1 MIAAFILLILSV
13 NSQPALGIMSA
24 MDIELEMIKENM
36 RIEQIDTI
44 AQRIFY
50 KGTLKEIPCVC
61 VMAGIGKVNAAL
73 TAEILIMHYNIRA
86 MIFTGV
92 AGGINPELGIGDIVI
107 SQSVVHHDYAHLGPE
122 KLTPYDTVGYEAD
135 SILMAVAMQAAQD
148 AHFDEIPMKICQE
161 TGHFPRIALGKIVT
175 GDQFIASEKKR
186 QWLEQI
192 FNADCVEMEGAA
204 VAQVCAINSIPF
216 VIIRCLSDL
225 ANEKADI
232 DFEAFVQYA
241 AKNSSLIV
249 QGIIDLLE
257 SNKQYLH

>member
-1 MIAAFILLILSV
+1 MIAVLVLFVLSL
-13 NSQPALGIMSA
+13 SGRQTIGIMSA

-36 RIEQIDTI
+36 TVEQIDTI

-50 KGTLKEIPCVC
+50 KGTFKRIPCVC

-73 TAEILIMHYNIRA
+73 TAEILIMKYDIEA
-86 MIFTGV
+86 IIFTGV

-122 KLTPYDTVGYEAD
+122 KLTPYDTLGYKAD
-135 SILMAVAMQAAQD
+135 SSLVAIAIQAAKD
-148 AHFDEIPMKICQE
+148 VRFDEIPIKICKE
-161 TGHFPRIALGKIVT
+161 TGHFPRVVLGKIIT
-175 GDQFIASEKKR
+175 GDQFIASEEKR
-186 QWLEQI
+186 QWLELT

-204 VAQVCAINSIPF
+204 VAQVCAINAVPF

-232 DFEAFVQYA
+232 DFEAFVEYA
-241 AKNSSLIV
+241 AKNSNLIV
-249 QGIIDLLE
+249 QGIIDLLD
-257 SNKQYLH
+257 K

>member
-1 MIAAFILLILSV
+1 
-13 NSQPALGIMSA
+13 MSA

-36 RIEQIDTI
+36 TVERIDTI

-50 KGTLKEIPCVC
+50 KGTFKKIPCVC

-73 TAEILIMHYNIRA
+73 TAEILIMEYDIDA
-86 MIFTGV
+86 LIFTGV

-122 KLTPYDTVGYEAD
+122 KLTPYDTVGYQAD
-135 SILMAVAMQAAQD
+135 SLLMAVAMRAAQD
-148 AHFDEIPMKICQE
+148 ARFDEVPLKICKE
-161 TGHFPRIALGKIVT
+161 TGHLPRIVLGKIIT
-175 GDQFIASEKKR
+175 GDQFIASEEKR
-186 QWLEQI
+186 QWLERT
-192 FNADCVEMEGAA
+192 FSADCVEMEGAA
-204 VAQVCAINSIPF
+204 VAQVCAINAIPF

-232 DFEAFVQYA
+232 DFKAFVKYA

-249 QGIIDLLE
+249 QGIIDLLD
-257 SNKQYLH
+257 K